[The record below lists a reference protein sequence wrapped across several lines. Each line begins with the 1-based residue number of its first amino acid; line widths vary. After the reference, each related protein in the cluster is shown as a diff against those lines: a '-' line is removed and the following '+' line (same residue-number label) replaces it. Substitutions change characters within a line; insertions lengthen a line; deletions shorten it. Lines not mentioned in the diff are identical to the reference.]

1 VILLNIAAVIVI
13 ASSVYD
19 IYVNYHVKKQNDSLE
34 EVTEGMKR
42 ELEEMKKTSEVSI
55 SIDGKELIKAINE
68 EQKKHKNIKLVP

>member
-1 VILLNIAAVIVI
+1 MVLLNIAAVIVI
-13 ASSVYD
+13 VSSIYD
-19 IYVNYHVKKQNDSLE
+19 IYVNYNVKKQNDSLE

-68 EQKKHKNIKLVP
+68 EHKKHKNIKLVP